1 MTLGVKLLVPPALF
15 VALSCL
21 GPAGA
26 NELGVGTGVLC
37 DTAAQ
42 TARYAAVLEGD
53 AERAINTVN
62 AENNATSC
70 RMARVAFIRGKEVAR
85 GRSKDT
91 SVAVVEILV
100 VRVVTP
106 RGIDRIRPL
115 SQFTLFAVEEQSV

>member
-1 MTLGVKLLVPPALF
+1 MTLGVKLLVPSSLF

-21 GPAGA
+21 APAGA

-62 AENNATSC
+62 IESNATSC
-70 RMARVAFIRGKEVAR
+70 RIARVAFIRGKEVAR
-85 GRSKDT
+85 ARSKDT
-91 SVAVVEILV
+91 GVAIVEILV
-100 VRVVTP
+100 VGIVTS
-106 RGIDRIRPL
+106 RGIDRIPPL
-115 SQFTLFAVEEQSV
+115 SQFTLFTVEEQSV